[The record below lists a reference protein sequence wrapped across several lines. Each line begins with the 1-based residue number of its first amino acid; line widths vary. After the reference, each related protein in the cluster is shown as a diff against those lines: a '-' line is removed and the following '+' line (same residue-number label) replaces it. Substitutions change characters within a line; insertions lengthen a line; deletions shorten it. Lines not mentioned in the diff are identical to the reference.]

1 MGDFEHLIDDIAT
14 AGLVYEDAI
23 AWAAGIDVESTPTP
37 WFERSEE
44 YGERA
49 WRLVGKDVAVVCWDC
64 GNGWMDIMTLEPL
77 ASTGPH
83 EFRAA
88 AVRFYNRLSEAMENP
103 DLNGG
108 NSNAALARRSI
119 ANGTSDSAHLC
130 SPIQAKRCFCAGG
143 GGCVL

>member
-1 MGDFEHLIDDIAT
+1 MDDFEDVVDDIVRSF
-14 AGLVYEDAI
+14 GFFYEDAI

-64 GNGWMDIMTLEPL
+64 GNGWMDILTLEPL
-77 ASTGPH
+77 WGIDPP

-88 AVRFYNRLSEAMENP
+88 AVKFYGRLEEAMQDP
-103 DLNGG
+103 DFNGG
-108 NSNAALARRSI
+108 Y
-119 ANGTSDSAHLC
+119 
-130 SPIQAKRCFCAGG
+130 
-143 GGCVL
+143 